1 MDAARYLGLS
11 ERDVEQLVREG
22 QLKAQTLGGRFVRFD
37 PEQVKQLK
45 PSLTL
50 VPAQP
55 IIASKALPVAWLD
68 RVVDFLYFY
77 DFYLISFL
85 FLMGVAVYLM
95 SAG

>member
-22 QLKAQTLGGRFVRFD
+22 RLKAQMLGGRFVRFD

-45 PSLTL
+45 PALP

-55 IIASKALPVAWLD
+55 AVESKALPVAWFE
-68 RVVDFLYFY
+68 RVADFLYFY

-85 FLMGVAVYLM
+85 LLMGVAVYLM

>member
-22 QLKAQTLGGRFVRFD
+22 RLKAQTLGGRFVRFD

-45 PSLTL
+45 PALP
-50 VPAQP
+50 VPAHP
-55 IIASKALPVAWLD
+55 AVASKALPVAWLD
-68 RVVDFLYFY
+68 RAVDFLYFY

-95 SAG
+95 STG